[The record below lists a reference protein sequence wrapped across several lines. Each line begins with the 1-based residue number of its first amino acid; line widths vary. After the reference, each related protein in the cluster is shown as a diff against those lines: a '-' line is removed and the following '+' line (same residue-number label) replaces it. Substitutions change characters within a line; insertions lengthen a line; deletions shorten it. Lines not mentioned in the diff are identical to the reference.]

1 MSYVKLF
8 KNIMP
13 TLLCKSIL
21 FIFALALL
29 TACGSQKTIVHGL
42 DEREA
47 NDIIVFLAKKGIEA
61 LKVQNV
67 GSGSGAAQ
75 TVILWDIT
83 VSPEKAVEATA
94 ALNEG
99 GYPKRPGQNLL
110 TIFPKSGLVPSE
122 MEEKIRYQAGLA
134 EQIASTIRKIDG
146 VLDADVQLSI
156 PEEDP
161 LNPTAKREH
170 VSASV
175 YVKHTGILDDPNSQ
189 LIPKIK
195 RFVSSSIQ
203 GLDYDNV
210 TVIPDRARFSET
222 PFTRPTGHTEDMEY
236 VSIWGI
242 DLSKNSA
249 FLFQVIF
256 FSFTIL
262 LLLLLISFFWLIWKF
277 FPIIKQVGSLK
288 DLISIH
294 PIHPEHLNEKKK
306 TEEENTEKKEEDKE
320 NDENEPTPPENK
332 SEGPKT

>member
-1 MSYVKLF
+1 MSSLKLF
-8 KNIMP
+8 KNIIP
-13 TLLCKSIL
+13 RLFCKSII
-21 FIFALALL
+21 FVFALILL

-47 NDIIVFLAKKGIEA
+47 NDIVVFLAKRGIEA

-146 VLDADVQLSI
+146 ILDADVQLSI

-175 YVKHTGILDDPNSQ
+175 YVKHTGVLDDPNSQ

-195 RFVSSSIQ
+195 RFVSSSVQ

-222 PFTRPTGHTEDMEY
+222 PFTRATPHTDDMEF

-256 FSFTIL
+256 FTFTL
-262 LLLLLISFFWLIWKF
+262 LLLLLLVSFFWMIWKF

-294 PIHPEHLNEKKK
+294 PIHPENLNEKKK
-306 TEEENTEKKEEDKE
+306 QEEEKKEEETHEEKDDE
-320 NDENEPTPPENK
+320 NDATPPK
-332 SEGPKT
+332 PEGPKT

>member
-1 MSYVKLF
+1 MSFAKVF
-8 KNIMP
+8 
-13 TLLCKSIL
+13 KSIL
-21 FIFALALL
+21 PTSFLFLLALIVL

-67 GSGSGAAQ
+67 GTGSGAAQ

-83 VSPEKAVEATA
+83 VAPEKSVEAMA

-110 TIFPKSGLVPSE
+110 SIFPKSGLVPSE

-161 LNPTAKREH
+161 LNPAAKREH

-195 RFVSSSIQ
+195 RFVASSVQ

-222 PFTRPTGHTEDMEY
+222 PFTRASPGQEEMEY

-242 DLSKNSA
+242 VLSKNSA

-256 FSFTIL
+256 FSFTVIMML
-262 LLLLLISFFWLIWKF
+262 LLLSFFWLIWKF
-277 FPIIKQVGSLK
+277 FPVLKRVGSVK
-288 DLISIH
+288 DLVSLH
-294 PIHPEHLNEKKK
+294 PIHPEDLKEATKEKKA
-306 TEEENTEKKEEDKE
+306 EEEKES
-320 NDENEPTPPENK
+320 DENEPKVPPENK
-332 SEGPKT
+332 PEGT